1 MDFEQFSTESFEM
14 FQEAGGAA
22 GKPCCATCAR
32 AELEAEAE
40 GAATGSAAGPQL
52 VAGTRLLLV
61 GDSHTHGAFGQEL
74 ERLLAAQQVNV
85 LRRAKIGSAPKYWWP
100 RLPALLEQHKP
111 EVVIVA
117 LGANMRGYPSA
128 RGTALHVR
136 KTVQLIAR
144 ALPKARVIWVGPP
157 RQRSDSDADL
167 ARFNAIIKKG
177 LGDQVRFIDS
187 APLTPRYVGRDGV
200 HYAAAQGNAW
210 ARGAFSALKGALEKE
225 FEDESFEDEA
235 LGAYE
240 NEGFGGP
247 TFEDETFGAYEDES
261 FELFEEA
268 ATVPSEVQAFV
279 ERVGDEWS
287 RQRGGKPASDAMK
300 QWLLQDYADTLTGAR
315 QRWSEDYG
323 KGRFTVANL
332 SRAWMVSR
340 ESNMKFQRG
349 FPGVKALGAFGPPAG
364 PVQLVSS
371 PLIQKSNV
379 APVAPLTVQFAK
391 QLKQRYP
398 GVRASN
404 YRGHGG
410 GSFNGR
416 GYSLDL
422 FLKRLDARGFYQQA
436 EAIKLLHA
444 VHDAAVAVGAE
455 WRVIYN
461 DYEVANAVNRAL
473 GRQHVIFMGTTRKS
487 GTRVRGLNWHGP
499 DPLILH
505 FHLDLSSVTGPSRSR
520 WQGAAAA
527 GTSREDEGFFPQLP
541 DFSTIARAAQAGVG
555 SGSTAK
561 SSKVDAKLVARIDR
575 YSGILESEAK
585 QAGVSPHVLR
595 GIIAAES
602 DGDPNAGKGGGY
614 KGLMQCETNE
624 EQLTPAVS
632 IRCGAKKY
640 RDFTQSMRKFLTKLK
655 QNFDGLPEDE
665 RIRIVM
671 ASYNAGPGTV
681 KLAMQFAAAAG
692 DFRRWLEP
700 EHYLRAL
707 LATGAYST
715 GGGPLKWCLSSQR
728 ISVDDMAA
736 DLSRISGKSLD
747 ELRPAYAPGGV
758 WDKKRLLE
766 RLVLWLRIENKRL
779 RTKSPPPLADL
790 RARASKSLLCAATF
804 KQSHTGGYI
813 DKVLRYKR
821 YYATR

>member
-14 FQEAGGAA
+14 FQEASGAT
-22 GKPCCATCAR
+22 GRSCCATCAR

-40 GAATGSAAGPQL
+40 AEGAGSASGPQL
-52 VAGTRLLLV
+52 VAGARLLLV
-61 GDSHTHGAFGQEL
+61 GDSHTYGAFGQEL

-111 EVVIVA
+111 DVVIVA

-136 KTVQLIAR
+136 KTVQLIVR
-144 ALPKARVIWVGPP
+144 ALPKARIVWIGPP

-187 APLTPRYVGRDGV
+187 APLTPRYVGGDGV
-200 HYAAAQGNAW
+200 HYATTQGKAW

-240 NEGFGGP
+240 DESLEGP
-247 TFEDETFGAYEDES
+247 TFEAETLGEYEDES

-268 ATVPSEVQAFV
+268 ATVPSDVQAFV
-279 ERVGDEWS
+279 ERLGDEWS
-287 RQRGGKPASDAMK
+287 RQRGGKPAPAAMK

-315 QRWSEDYG
+315 QRWSKLYG
-323 KGRFTVANL
+323 KGRFSVTNL

-349 FPGVKALGAFGPPAG
+349 FPGVKALGAFAPPAG

-371 PLIQKSNV
+371 PLVDDSKV

-410 GSFNGR
+410 GAFNDR
-416 GYSLDL
+416 GFSLDL
-422 FLKRLDARGFYQQA
+422 FLKGLDARGFYQPA

-444 VHDAAVAVGAE
+444 VHDAAVAVGAD

-461 DYEVANAVNRAL
+461 DHDVASAVNRAL

-487 GTRVRGLNWHGP
+487 GARVRGLNWHGP

-505 FHLDLSSVTGPSRSR
+505 FHLDLSPVNGPSRSR

-527 GTSREDEGFFPQLP
+527 GTSREDEGFLPQLL
-541 DFSTIARAAQAGVG
+541 DFPAIARTAQAAANAGA
-555 SGSTAK
+555 TAK
-561 SSKVDAKLVARIDR
+561 SSKIDAKLVARIDR
-575 YSGILESEAK
+575 YSDILESEAK

-640 RDFTQSMRKFLTKLK
+640 RDFTQSMRKFLSTLK
-655 QNFDGLPEDE
+655 QSFDSLPEDE

-671 ASYNAGPGTV
+671 ASYNAGPRTV
-681 KLAMQFAAAAG
+681 KMAMQFAAKAG

-715 GGGPLKWCLSSQR
+715 GGGPLKWCLAQKR

-736 DLSRISGKSLD
+736 DLSRISGKSLAD
-747 ELRPAYAPGGV
+747 LRRDYALHGV
-758 WDKKRLLE
+758 WDKKRLFE
-766 RLVLWLRIENKRL
+766 RLVRWLRIENKRV
-779 RTKSPPPLADL
+779 RTNDPPPLTDL

-821 YYATR
+821 YYAAR

>member
-14 FQEAGGAA
+14 FQEAGNA
-22 GKPCCATCAR
+22 GGKTCCSACAR
-32 AELEAEAE
+32 AAELEAEAE
-40 GAATGSAAGPQL
+40 GNDTTSASGPQL
-52 VAGTRLLLV
+52 AAGTRVLLV

-74 ERLLAAQQVNV
+74 ERLLVAQQVNV

-100 RLPALLEQHKP
+100 RLPALLQQHQP

-136 KTVQLIAR
+136 KTVQLIVR
-144 ALPKARVIWVGPP
+144 ALPKARIIWIGPP
-157 RQRSDSDADL
+157 RQRADGDADL

-177 LGDQVRFIDS
+177 LGTQVRFIDS
-187 APLTPRYVGRDGV
+187 AALTPRYVGRDGV
-200 HYAAAQGNAW
+200 HYATAPGKAW
-210 ARGAFSALKGALEKE
+210 ARGAFAALKGALEKE
-225 FEDESFEDEA
+225 LEDESFEDEA

-240 NEGFGGP
+240 NESFEGA
-247 TFEDETFGAYEDES
+247 TFENEALGAYEDES
-261 FELFEEA
+261 FELFDEA
-268 ATVPSEVQAFV
+268 ASAPSDVQAFV
-279 ERVGDEWS
+279 ERLGDEWS
-287 RQRGGKPASDAMK
+287 RRRGGTPAPDAMK

-315 QRWSEDYG
+315 QRWKKLYG
-323 KGRFTVANL
+323 KGRFSVANL

-340 ESNMKFQRG
+340 EATMKFQGG
-349 FPGVKALGAFGPPAG
+349 FPGVKALAGFAPPAA

-371 PLIQKSNV
+371 PLVEESNL

-391 QLKQRYP
+391 ELKQRYP

-410 GSFNGR
+410 GSFNDR
-416 GYSLDL
+416 GFSLDL
-422 FLKRLDARGFYQQA
+422 FLKGLDARGFYQPT
-436 EAIKLLHA
+436 EAIRLLHA

-461 DYEVANAVNRAL
+461 DYDVANAVNRGL

-487 GTRVRGLNWHGP
+487 GKRVSGLNWHGP

-505 FHLDLSSVTGPSRSR
+505 FHLDLSPVNGPSRSR
-520 WQGAAAA
+520 WRAA
-527 GTSREDEGFFPQLP
+527 GS
-541 DFSTIARAAQAGVG
+541 AGMSQEAEAG
-555 SGSTAK
+555 K
-561 SSKVDAKLVARIDR
+561 SPKIDSKLVARIDR

-614 KGLMQCETNE
+614 KGLMQCETDE
-624 EQLTPAVS
+624 GQLTPAVS

-640 RDFTQSMRKFLTKLK
+640 RDFTQSMRKFLAKLK
-655 QNFDGLPEDE
+655 QSFDSLPEDE

-681 KLAMQFAAAAG
+681 KLAMQFAATAG

-715 GGGPLKWCLSSQR
+715 GPGPLKWCLAGQR
-728 ISVDDMAA
+728 ITVDDMAA

-747 ELRPAYAPGGV
+747 ELRPRYAARGA
-758 WDKKRLLE
+758 WDKKLLLE
-766 RLVLWLRIENKRL
+766 RLPLWLRIENKKL
-779 RTKSPPPLADL
+779 RTKSPPALAEL

-804 KQSHTGGYI
+804 KQSHTGSYI

-821 YYATR
+821 YFATV